1 MTIIYME
8 ITNLFQKQQHQKT
21 LKHKQQMKMQKLP
34 KILKKTVKML
44 QTNLNLKKHL
54 KNVAAIHAVRVK
66 KPKRLKPWPTL
77 PALMTNLLK
86 KIA

>member
-1 MTIIYME
+1 MTIIYRE
-8 ITNLFQKQQHQKT
+8 TTNLFQKQQQRT
-21 LKHKQQMKMQKLP
+21 LKHKPQMKRRQLP
-34 KILKKTVKML
+34 KILKKTMKIL

-77 PALMTNLLK
+77 PALMTNPLK